1 MNVGNV
7 GFSPVQTDLSVYL
20 KPIKVAGVF
29 SCSGCPSPEELDDET
44 ASPTSATEKTP
55 VQTPAATQAPT
66 SSSTPTPT
74 MCPVPSITP
83 VQTPSPQPTPTPTE
97 SFPSPSPTPYYPTPF
112 ATPVFVTPSPVSSPT
127 PLEPSPTPVPVPLW
141 VDDFEEPIC
150 NGSGPGDCYPAVHI
164 DGENAYFEYTA
175 DGFSDTLP
183 YSSIFGSLYRSPQI
197 FNFSDFKEV
206 KLNFTLA
213 KSEMGGGEYQ
223 FCFGIPSF
231 DEKGEI
237 DNCSC
242 QKIFS
247 GNLGDLNTLNNGG
260 TYFASEI
267 TLSPRDTEVELQ
279 AICAMVTPTLSPDP
293 YESIG
298 TLYIPLVSVEE
309 VPRDDQ
315 TEKTKKQN
323 LRY

>member
-1 MNVGNV
+1 MNVGNI

-197 FNFSDFKEV
+197 F
-206 KLNFTLA
+206 
-213 KSEMGGGEYQ
+213 
-223 FCFGIPSF
+223 
-231 DEKGEI
+231 
-237 DNCSC
+237 SC
-242 QKIFS
+242 
-247 GNLGDLNTLNNGG
+247 NLGDLDTLNNGG